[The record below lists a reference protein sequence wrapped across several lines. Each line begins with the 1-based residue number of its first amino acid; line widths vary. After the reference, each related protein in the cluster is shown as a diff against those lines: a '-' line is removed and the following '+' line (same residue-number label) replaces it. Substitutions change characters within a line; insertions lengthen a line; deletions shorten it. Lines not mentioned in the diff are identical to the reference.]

1 MIFGMGEIG
10 RELGRLLKGLRCTV
24 LGVNRSGATDPS
36 ACDAILPETW
46 SEHLGQVDLLFL
58 CAPLIRSTW
67 RVIDSEVLDLL
78 PPHAA
83 LVNVARGG
91 LVDHRALADRLEA
104 GRLAG
109 AALDVLDEVSDDV
122 RTRLER
128 LPSVILTPHNATFL
142 PGRQQRFER
151 FIEEQVQRYLT
162 GEKPLYSVDYRDP
175 ELQLT
180 RDGDPLGT

>member
-1 MIFGMGEIG
+1 MIFGMGGIG
-10 RELGRLLKGLRCTV
+10 HELGRLLKGLGCTV
-24 LGVNRSGATDPS
+24 LGVNRSGTADPS
-36 ACDAILPETW
+36 ACDAVLPETW
-46 SEHLGQVDLLFL
+46 REHLGGVDLLFL
-58 CAPLIRSTW
+58 CAPLMRSTW
-67 RVIDSEVLDLL
+67 RIIDSEVLGLL

-109 AALDVLDEVSDDV
+109 AGLDVLDHVSDDV

-151 FIEEQVQRYLT
+151 FIEEQVQRYLSR
-162 GEKPLYSVDYRDP
+162 EQPLYSVDYRDP

-180 RDGDPLGT
+180 RDGDPPRT